1 MKKTLN
7 HIFDEAN
14 ANEIENF
21 VKQNAAPEVS
31 ADTLSAIKDK
41 VYAKTNL
48 KKERKTNK
56 NVWLRFGAIAAC
68 FLLIVSAIIVVPML
82 REDDPGI
89 IPNPDNDSNLPIV
102 NIQTPTSEP
111 HYYGNESSSGMS
123 SDANMDANPAG
134 ISVTAKLIEM
144 LPDTYTFF
152 DDWNQYEYRLLRMK
166 TVKLLR
172 GTEMTEEFY
181 YMVPVAF
188 VTDFSVYDSFVI
200 KNMAQF
206 AYDYSVMYNKTQG
219 KAEQLNLPL
228 FGYRVYGYHLMGENF
243 AAYNADGNFDERLWN
258 ANKAWIEETNRA
270 PIINTIAQAETII
283 QQEDDGWGND
293 FYVHLLKDI
302 SGEAANV
309 LDSLKSFDNGIFVPT
324 FSSSKLYLLPE
335 VQFHAVR
342 YINGFA
348 TNEKVS
354 VWCKEWTD
362 GDQDTYAFTKARFNE
377 EDMNRLPDLP
387 SAFESVKD
395 GLKSRSVTPPHF
407 NNQEKLRNTTSG
419 VFGWYAKTENGVI
432 GIVRVTWCFYTE
444 KYQYYYDDAYYIIE
458 YGSDECKAINRD
470 ALLELLGDY
479 EATYIYTGEYNE
491 YGKYS
496 DIVYPEM

>member
-7 HIFDEAN
+7 NIFDEAN
-14 ANEIENF
+14 AGEIENL

-31 ADTLSAIKDK
+31 ADTLSSIKDK

-48 KKERKTNK
+48 KNERKPNK

-68 FLLIVSAIIVVPML
+68 FVLVLSAVIIVPML
-82 REDDPGI
+82 LEGDSGI
-89 IPNPDNDSNLPIV
+89 IPIV
-102 NIQTPTSEP
+102 NVQIPSSAP

-123 SDANMDANPAG
+123 LDANRDANPAG

-152 DDWNQYEYRLLRMK
+152 DDWNQHEYRLLRMK

-188 VTDFSVYDSFVI
+188 MTDFSVFDSFLI

-206 AYDYSVMYNKTQG
+206 GYEYSVMYNQTQG
-219 KAEQLNLPL
+219 KAEQLSLVL
-228 FGYRVYGYHLMGENF
+228 FGYRSYGYHLMGSNF
-243 AAYNADGNFDERLWN
+243 TAFDSDGNFDERLWN
-258 ANKAWIEETNRA
+258 ANEAWIEGTERA
-270 PIINTIAQAETII
+270 TIVDNIEQAEKIHK
-283 QQEDDGWGND
+283 EENEYSSGNNH
-293 FYVHLLKDI
+293 YVHLLKDI
-302 SGEAANV
+302 SGEAAGV
-309 LDSLKSFDNGIFVPT
+309 LEQIKSFENGMFIPAFEPV
-324 FSSSKLYLLPE
+324 KLWLSPE
-335 VQFHAVR
+335 VQFHATK

-354 VWCKEWTD
+354 VWCKEWT
-362 GDQDTYAFTKARFNE
+362 GGNQDTYAFTNARFNE
-377 EDMNRLPDLP
+377 EDMSRLPDLS
-387 SAFESVKD
+387 SAFESVK
-395 GLKSRSVTPPHF
+395 GALNSGSITPPHF

-419 VFGWYAKTENGVI
+419 VFGWYAKTENGVV
-432 GIVRVTWCFYTE
+432 GIVRVTWRFYTE
-444 KYQYYYDDAYYIIE
+444 KYQSYYDDAYYIIE
-458 YGSDECKAINRD
+458 YGSDECKAIDRD

-491 YGKYS
+491 YGK
-496 DIVYPEM
+496 DFIRVYY

>member
-1 MKKTLN
+1 MKKKEWNEGLN
-7 HIFDEAN
+7 YLDPDLVEKYV
-14 ANEIENF
+14 EQKDRLRQR
-21 VKQNAAPEVS
+21 KQ
-31 ADTLSAIKDK
+31 
-41 VYAKTNL
+41 KT
-48 KKERKTNK
+48 KGI
-56 NVWLRFGAIAAC
+56 WLRFGAIAAC
-68 FLLIVSAIIVVPML
+68 FLLIVSAVIVVPML
-82 REDDPGI
+82 REDNPGI
-89 IPNPDNDSNLPIV
+89 IIPPDNGPNIPIV
-102 NIQTPTSEP
+102 NVQVPSSAP
-111 HYYGNESSSGMS
+111 KYYGNESSSGVS
-123 SDANMDANPAG
+123 LDTNMDANPAG

-228 FGYRVYGYHLMGENF
+228 FGYRVYGYHFMGENF

-302 SGEAANV
+302 SGEAADI
-309 LDSLKSFDNGIFVPT
+309 LEQIKSFENGMFIPT
-324 FSSSKLYLLPE
+324 FGSKLGLSPE
-335 VQFHAVR
+335 VQFHATK

-458 YGSDECKAINRD
+458 YGSDECKAIDRD
-470 ALLELLGDY
+470 ALLDLLRDY
-479 EATYIYTGEYNE
+479 ETTYIYTGEYNE

-496 DIVYPEM
+496 DRVYPEM

>member
-7 HIFDEAN
+7 HFFDEAN
-14 ANEIENF
+14 ANEIENL
-21 VKQNAAPEVS
+21 VKQNAAPKVS

-48 KKERKTNK
+48 KNERKPNK

-152 DDWNQYEYRLLRMK
+152 DDWNQHEYRLLRMK

-188 VTDFSVYDSFVI
+188 MTDFSVFDSFLI

-206 AYDYSVMYNKTQG
+206 GYEYSVMYNKTQG
-219 KAEQLNLPL
+219 KAEQLSLVL
-228 FGYRVYGYHLMGENF
+228 FGYRSYGYHLMGSNF
-243 AAYNADGNFDERLWN
+243 TAFDSDGNFDERLWN
-258 ANKAWIEETNRA
+258 ANEAWIEGTEHD
-270 PIINTIAQAETII
+270 TIVDNIEQAEKIHK
-283 QQEDDGWGND
+283 EENEYSGYNY
-293 FYVHLLKDI
+293 YVHLLKDI
-302 SGEAANV
+302 SGEAAGV
-309 LDSLKSFDNGIFVPT
+309 LEQIKSFENGMFIPT
-324 FSSSKLYLLPE
+324 FGLKLRLSPE
-335 VQFHAVR
+335 VQFHATK

-354 VWCKEWTD
+354 VWCKEWTG
-362 GDQDTYAFTKARFNE
+362 GDQDTYSYTKARFNE
-377 EDMNRLPDLP
+377 EDMSRLPDLT
-387 SAFESVKD
+387 SAFESVK
-395 GLKSRSVTPPHF
+395 GALNSGSVTPPHF

-419 VFGWYAKTENGVI
+419 VFGWYAKTENGVV

-444 KYQYYYDDAYYIIE
+444 KYRDYYDDAYYIIE
-458 YGSDECKAINRD
+458 YGSDECKAIDRD

-491 YGKYS
+491 YGKDVIRLYF
-496 DIVYPEM
+496 

>member
-1 MKKTLN
+1 MKENEFLDGVSNIEPDIVERFVSMDNKLQKK
-7 HIFDEAN
+7 AN
-14 ANEIENF
+14 
-21 VKQNAAPEVS
+21 KPKS
-31 ADTLSAIKDK
+31 KG
-41 VYAKTNL
+41 
-48 KKERKTNK
+48 
-56 NVWLRFGAIAAC
+56 VWLRFGATVAC
-68 FLLIVSAIIVVPML
+68 LLLVVSVILVVPML

-102 NIQTPTSEP
+102 NIQTPTFEP

-206 AYDYSVMYNKTQG
+206 AYDYSVMYNKMQG

-228 FGYRVYGYHLMGENF
+228 FGYRVYGYHFMGENF

-258 ANKAWIEETNRA
+258 ANEAWIEETNRA
-270 PIINTIAQAETII
+270 PIIDTIAQAETII
-283 QQEDDGWGND
+283 LIQQEYDGWEND

-458 YGSDECKAINRD
+458 YGSDECKAIDRD
-470 ALLELLGDY
+470 ALLELLGEY

-491 YGKYS
+491 YGK
-496 DIVYPEM
+496 DFIRVYY

>member
-1 MKKTLN
+1 MKKKLN
-7 HIFDEAN
+7 EIFDEAKPQELDQLSDELN
-14 ANEIENF
+14 
-21 VKQNAAPEVS
+21 APELPEEVLAS
-31 ADTLSAIKDK
+31 VKGK

-48 KKERKTNK
+48 KKEMKTTK
-56 NVWLRFGAIAAC
+56 SVWLRFGAIAAC
-68 FLLIVSAIIVVPML
+68 FLLIVSAVIVVPML

-89 IPNPDNDSNLPIV
+89 IPNPDNDSNIPIV
-102 NIQTPTSEP
+102 NIQTPSSAP
-111 HYYGNESSSGMS
+111 HYYGNEGSSGMS

-152 DDWNQYEYRLLRMK
+152 DDWSQHEYRLLRMK

-206 AYDYSVMYNKTQG
+206 GYEYSVMYNKTQG
-219 KAEQLNLPL
+219 KAEQFNLAL
-228 FGYRVYGYHLMGENF
+228 FGYRIYGYHLMGENF
-243 AAYNADGNFDERLWN
+243 VAFDSDGNFDERLWN
-258 ANKAWIEETNRA
+258 ANEAWIEETNRA
-270 PIINTIAQAETII
+270 PIIDTIAQAETII
-283 QQEDDGWGND
+283 QQEYDGWTND

-309 LDSLKSFDNGIFVPT
+309 LDTIKSFENGIFVPT

-354 VWCKEWTD
+354 VWCKEWTG

-377 EDMNRLPDLP
+377 EDMSRLPDLS
-387 SAFESVKD
+387 SAFESVKGALD
-395 GLKSRSVTPPHF
+395 SGSVTPPHF
-407 NNQEKLRNTTSG
+407 NNQEKLKNTTSG

-444 KYQYYYDDAYYIIE
+444 KYQDYYDDAYYIIE
-458 YGSDECKAINRD
+458 YGSDECKAIDRD

-491 YGKYS
+491 YGK
-496 DIVYPEM
+496 DFIRVYY

>member
-1 MKKTLN
+1 MKENEFLDGVSNIDPDVVERFISMDNKLQKK
-7 HIFDEAN
+7 AN
-14 ANEIENF
+14 KPKSKGI
-21 VKQNAAPEVS
+21 
-31 ADTLSAIKDK
+31 
-41 VYAKTNL
+41 
-48 KKERKTNK
+48 
-56 NVWLRFGAIAAC
+56 WLRFGAIAAC
-68 FLLIVSAIIVVPML
+68 FLLIVSVIIAVPML
-82 REDDPGI
+82 REDGPGVI
-89 IPNPDNDSNLPIV
+89 NPPDETGSDVGANPAPDTEGDERPNIPIV
-102 NIQTPTSEP
+102 NAQVPSSAP
-111 HYYGNESSSGMS
+111 QYYGNKSSSGIS
-123 SDANMDANPAG
+123 SGANVDANPAG

-258 ANKAWIEETNRA
+258 SNNAWVEGTKRA
-270 PIINTIAQAETII
+270 PIIDTITEAETTI
-283 QQEDDGWGND
+283 QQEDDGWVND

-324 FSSSKLYLLPE
+324 FSSSKLYHLPE

-387 SAFESVKD
+387 SAFESVK
-395 GLKSRSVTPPHF
+395 GALNSGSVTPPHY

-444 KYQYYYDDAYYIIE
+444 KYQKYYDDAYYIIE
-458 YGSDECKAINRD
+458 YGSDECKAIDRD

-479 EATYIYTGEYNE
+479 EATYIYSGEYNE

-496 DIVYPEM
+496 DIAYPMA

>member
-1 MKKTLN
+1 MKENEFLDGVSNIEPDVVERFVSMDNKLQKKANKSKTKG
-7 HIFDEAN
+7 I
-14 ANEIENF
+14 
-21 VKQNAAPEVS
+21 
-31 ADTLSAIKDK
+31 
-41 VYAKTNL
+41 
-48 KKERKTNK
+48 
-56 NVWLRFGAIAAC
+56 WLRFGAIAAC
-68 FLLIVSAIIVVPML
+68 FLLIVSAVIVVPML
-82 REDDPGI
+82 REGEPGVI
-89 IPNPDNDSNLPIV
+89 VPPDETNNDVGVKPTPDTEGDERPNIPIV
-102 NIQTPTSEP
+102 NIQVPSSAP
-111 HYYGNESSSGMS
+111 QYYGNESSSGIS
-123 SDANMDANPAG
+123 SGANEDANPAG

-188 VTDFSVYDSFVI
+188 MTNFSVFDSFVI

-206 AYDYSVMYNKTQG
+206 AYDYSVMYNRTQG
-219 KAEQLNLPL
+219 KAEQFNLPF

-243 AAYNADGNFDERLWN
+243 TAYNADGNFDERLWN
-258 ANKAWIEETNRA
+258 ANEAWIEETNRA
-270 PIINTIAQAETII
+270 PIIDTIAQAETII
-283 QQEDDGWGND
+283 QQEYDGWTND

-309 LDSLKSFDNGIFVPT
+309 LDTIKSFENGIFVPT

-354 VWCKEWTD
+354 VWCKEWTG

-377 EDMNRLPDLP
+377 EDMSRLPDLS
-387 SAFESVKD
+387 SAFESVKEALNR
-395 GLKSRSVTPPHF
+395 GSVKPPHF

-444 KYQYYYDDAYYIIE
+444 KYQDYYDDAYYIIE
-458 YGSDECKAINRD
+458 YGSDECKAIDRD

-491 YGKYS
+491 YGK
-496 DIVYPEM
+496 DFIRVYY